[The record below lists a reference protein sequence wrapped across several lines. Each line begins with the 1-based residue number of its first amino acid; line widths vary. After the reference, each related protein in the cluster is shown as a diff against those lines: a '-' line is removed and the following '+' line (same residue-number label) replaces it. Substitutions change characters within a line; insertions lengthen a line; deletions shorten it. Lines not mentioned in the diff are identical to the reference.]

1 MADLQALRDETEQR
15 LKTISTQA
23 TQVRELVDGLRARV
37 TAGELATG
45 KGLSFLEV
53 KQHTLLSYLSSLSF
67 VALLKLHGGSLK
79 AHPAVWQLIE
89 DRTVLEKMK
98 PLEQRL
104 KYQIDKLLRTAV
116 VGPSSKP
123 EQPSARMITTDDPE
137 AEAPSATGNA
147 LAAMLASDAMANPT
161 SFGPNPEALAR
172 DLRGMEEG
180 GGGDPE
186 DPSGLYRVA
195 KQMPVRYEEQGARGA
210 ARREREEQRMAARAS
225 RSRLVRDLMAQYD
238 DRPELASAS
247 GNPER
252 THVDGRMARL
262 AEDTRRFEE
271 ENFRRRAV
279 SKRERKGLRER
290 LVELEDEFT
299 HLNDFAGIAG
309 LAGEGRVERAM
320 KRGKGKRTVLER
332 VAAAA
337 GEGGRDSN
345 ESPAEMAKRR
355 RRGGDDE
362 GVERSAPRQGKFQRA
377 KRQIASK
384 RR

>member
-1 MADLQALRDETEQR
+1 MADLQALREETEQR

-37 TAGELATG
+37 ADGSLATG

-53 KQHTLLSYLSSLSF
+53 KQHTLLSYLSNLSF
-67 VALLKLHGGSLK
+67 VALLKLHGRSL
-79 AHPAVWQLIE
+79 AEHPAVWRLIE

-116 VGPSSKP
+116 VGAS
-123 EQPSARMITTDDPE
+123 QPAPQPTAHLHTTDDPE
-137 AEAPSATGNA
+137 AEAPSAAGNA

-161 SFGPNPEALAR
+161 SYGPNPEALAL
-172 DLRGMEEG
+172 DMRGDGEEDDG
-180 GGGDPE
+180 
-186 DPSGLYRVA
+186 SGLYRVA
-195 KQMPVRYEEQGARGA
+195 KQMPVRYEEQGGKGA

-238 DRPELASAS
+238 DRPEVASAS

-271 ENFRRRAV
+271 DNFRRRAV

-299 HLNDFAGIAG
+299 HLNDFAGVAG
-309 LAGEGRVERAM
+309 LAGEGRVEKAM
-320 KRGKGKRTVLER
+320 RKGKRSVLER
-332 VAAAA
+332 V
-337 GEGGRDSN
+337 EQRSN
-345 ESPAEMAKRR
+345 ESPAERAKRR
-355 RRGGDDE
+355 RRGGEEE
-362 GVERSAPRQGKFQRA
+362 GVERSAGPGKFQRA
-377 KRQIASK
+377 KRQIAGK